1 MKRFLRNSIV
11 ILVGIIM
18 VLFLLDI
25 LYTYVY
31 NNSFPRNKTQ
41 YILSLKEGE
50 KLDYVFLGSSRVE
63 NSIVSTEI
71 ERLTEKTTINFGT
84 QGARLDDMNVFLRL
98 LIDKKVKIKKLFVQV
113 DYIYNHESSSDIV
126 RSQALPYIKSNKV
139 INDYLKRVDS
149 NYFRNCYFPF
159 YRYSTNDYR
168 LGFREFFASL
178 VNKKSKVNFRE
189 GFVPLFGVMSENNIG
204 GVELP
209 KSILKTNKS
218 ITEIDSLCK
227 ANEIDVIYFCAPFC
241 SKLKTNG
248 YLDKLK
254 AKISNFKD
262 FSSYVPNDS
271 LFQNCSHLNNQG
283 AQEFTKL
290 LIEDLNL

>member
-189 GFVPLFGVMSENNIG
+189 GFVPLFGVMSEI
-204 GVELP
+204 
-209 KSILKTNKS
+209 I
-218 ITEIDSLCK
+218 
-227 ANEIDVIYFCAPFC
+227 
-241 SKLKTNG
+241 
-248 YLDKLK
+248 
-254 AKISNFKD
+254 
-262 FSSYVPNDS
+262 
-271 LFQNCSHLNNQG
+271 
-283 AQEFTKL
+283 
-290 LIEDLNL
+290 